1 MSVSWRVVVLVD
13 WMGSLIRV
21 GSAFHGKWSV
31 CNSLWRLATNTNAM
45 TYCIPSRNQNCLQ
58 ESLNY
63 LPTTIVA
70 PTNFESHTCNAG
82 LYCALSLSLSL
93 FYILLLLSFL
103 NSPFTQCSMSN
114 LVHVQLVFASSKDS
128 EKLTA
133 KSMSLHDSTGRPSTR
148 SHWKRR
154 CRIPQTKKNVW
165 ISQKD
170 GLLLVGKEALIFCGM
185 TIL

>member
-70 PTNFESHTCNAG
+70 PTNFERHTCNAG
-82 LYCALSLSLSL
+82 LYCALSLSLYST
-93 FYILLLLSFL
+93 FFFFCPSWILHSHNAPCQILYMFSSFL
-103 NSPFTQCSMSN
+103 RHP
-114 LVHVQLVFASSKDS
+114 KI
-128 EKLTA
+128 A
-133 KSMSLHDSTGRPSTR
+133 KSLQQNQCLSMIQLGVQAHDPTGSEGAEYLKPRKTFESR
-148 SHWKRR
+148 KRMV
-154 CRIPQTKKNVW
+154 CC
-165 ISQKD
+165 
-170 GLLLVGKEALIFCGM
+170 L
-185 TIL
+185 